1 MNLKLIY
8 YFRHSDVKEFEC
20 NECGKQ
26 FKRKDKLKEHAK
38 RMHHSTLTSVNSQP
52 QMSNQIDISSKL
64 VSARNDPLLLESK
77 TLPLK
82 KKKNLKKKSLEP
94 REETQSQS
102 TQKVNESST
111 PIIMDLSAHKDKI
124 SEDAK
129 SISSKSLAV
138 AIQAVAPPSSKRHVP
153 KVPATDY
160 ERFTFK
166 CHQCLLGFK
175 RRGMLVNHLV
185 KRHPETPLNSVNE
198 LNMPILKP
206 SKDYYCQYCNKVYK
220 SSSKRKV
227 HILKNHPGAPL
238 PLSARE
244 TNGEAANGLNG
255 PDPTYSATVGSIT
268 LQPHRC
274 KQCHR
279 QYASNAKLLQHQRK
293 KHQTNI
299 PNLSGSSTENRVN
312 VTKDSS
318 TSDRKDTNKDN
329 ARKARVEELADE
341 WDIFTAGTSKSG
353 NTSSNGDVENKPGN
367 GTQSIN
373 LPDRERI
380 PFNHEEEEDDGGVAL
395 QYIVH
400 DNGDLEVVQRAMP
413 SASFTDRR
421 SVDTPLPPEEIPTSH
436 PDAMECANPSR
447 FVKQPEGHD
456 LSINANT
463 SASIDPRTYSKATEE
478 GHASMKYVS
487 LTSPAV
493 NIEQRP
499 SIQPRT
505 ITENQIA
512 SNTISPAMGINFRSL
527 TPEVQQSVTHL
538 KHVSR
543 NSTHIIPLTS
553 AIPGGQISNRQDTSS
568 RNEIF
573 TNSSTTSSIQPQVNV
588 IHFQSYQPMT
598 IKPTITQPPTTDG
611 NIQMNSPFYNL
622 KPLVSNQLSS
632 KNTGSAAV
640 NLSPGPSSL
649 SINRQPS
656 IQENLVTVNADHIAP
671 ISNQHISKPRQGKKV
686 IPQTT
691 TQSQSIFPNPA
702 ARGQASNQMR
712 SNDRNESNVTRQP
725 TSRDEAERKTE
736 RELTEWLND
745 AYKRKR

>member
-1 MNLKLIY
+1 MKLIS

-38 RMHHSTLTSVNSQP
+38 RMHHSTVSSINFQP
-52 QMSNQIDISSKL
+52 QISNEMSVSSKIG
-64 VSARNDPLLLESK
+64 SAGDNPLLLDSK
-77 TLPLK
+77 TSPLK
-82 KKKNLKKKSLEP
+82 MKKNLKKKSQTP
-94 REETQSQS
+94 RVETQSQS
-102 TQKVNESST
+102 NEKVYESPT
-111 PIIMDLSAHKDKI
+111 PIIMDLSANKEKVSVD
-124 SEDAK
+124 SN
-129 SISSKSLAV
+129 SSSSKGPVV
-138 AIQAVAPPSSKRHVP
+138 ALPTVPPPSSKRHVP

-185 KRHPETPLNSVNE
+185 KRHPETPLSSVNE

-293 KHQTNI
+293 KHQSNI
-299 PNLSGSSTENRVN
+299 PNLSSGSSEKSENI
-312 VTKDSS
+312 TTDSS
-318 TSDRKDTNKDN
+318 TSDKKETNKDN
-329 ARKARVEELADE
+329 TRKARIEDLADE
-341 WDIFTAGTSKSG
+341 WDIFTAGTSKSS
-353 NTSSNGDVENKPGN
+353 NSSSKGHVENKPGN
-367 GTQSIN
+367 STQSISLADN
-373 LPDRERI
+373 GRI

-413 SASFTDRR
+413 SASFSDRR

-447 FVKQPEGHD
+447 FVTQTEAHNSKINTNASS
-456 LSINANT
+456 SIN
-463 SASIDPRTYSKATEE
+463 PRIYSKASEE

-493 NIEQRP
+493 NIEQGP
-499 SIQPRT
+499 STKPRMPT
-505 ITENQIA
+505 QNQTA
-512 SNTISPAMGINFRSL
+512 SNAISQPMGVQFESL
-527 TPEVQQSVTHL
+527 TPEVQQSISHL
-538 KHVSR
+538 TNVSR
-543 NSTHIIPLTS
+543 NNTHIIPLTS
-553 AIPGGQISNRQDTSS
+553 AIPGGQISNKQKMSS

-573 TNSSTTSSIQPQVNV
+573 KDSSSPSSIQPQANV
-588 IHFQSYQPMT
+588 IHFQSYQPVSVN
-598 IKPTITQPPTTDG
+598 PTIIQPPTTDG
-611 NIQMNSPFYNL
+611 NIQINRSFYNL
-622 KPLVSNQLSS
+622 KPLVSDQLPSRNAS
-632 KNTGSAAV
+632 NVVV
-640 NLSPGPSSL
+640 NLSSGPSSL

-671 ISNQHISKPRQGKKV
+671 ISNQHSSKLRQGKK
-686 IPQTT
+686 ILPQTT
-691 TQSQSIFPNPA
+691 PQQQSIFPNPA
-702 ARGQASNQMR
+702 TGGQSANQMR
-712 SNDRNESNVTRQP
+712 QNDRNENNITRQP
-725 TSRDEAERKTE
+725 SSRDEAERKTE

>member
-1 MNLKLIY
+1 
-8 YFRHSDVKEFEC
+8 
-20 NECGKQ
+20 
-26 FKRKDKLKEHAK
+26 
-38 RMHHSTLTSVNSQP
+38 MHHSIVSSIPTQP
-52 QMSNQIDISSKL
+52 QISNEINVTSKIA
-64 VSARNDPLLLESK
+64 SAGDTPLLLDAK

-82 KKKNLKKKSLEP
+82 KKKNLKKKCLEP
-94 REETQSQS
+94 RVETQPQS
-102 TQKVNESST
+102 TEKVYESLT
-111 PIIMDLSAHKDKI
+111 PIIMDLSANKDKV
-124 SEDAK
+124 SKD
-129 SISSKSLAV
+129 SQSSSSKGPAV
-138 AIQAVAPPSSKRHVP
+138 ASQALAPPCSKRHVP

-244 TNGEAANGLNG
+244 TNGECANGLNG

-299 PNLSGSSTENRVN
+299 PNLSGGSTEKYGSS
-312 VTKDSS
+312 TKDSS
-318 TSDRKDTNKDN
+318 TSDNMEINKDN
-329 ARKARVEELADE
+329 TRKGRVEELADE
-341 WDIFTAGTSKSG
+341 WDVFTAGTSKSA
-353 NTSSNGDVENKPGN
+353 NTPSKGDVGNKSGN
-367 GTQSIN
+367 GTQSMN
-373 LPDRERI
+373 LADKDRI
-380 PFNHEEEEDDGGVAL
+380 PFNHEEEEEDGGGVAL

-413 SASFTDRR
+413 SASFSDRR

-447 FVKQPEGHD
+447 FVIQPEGHN
-456 LSINANT
+456 SNINANA
-463 SASIDPRTYSKATEE
+463 SACIDPRIYSKPTEE
-478 GHASMKYVS
+478 GQASMKYIS

-493 NIEQRP
+493 SLEQRS
-499 SIQPRT
+499 SIQPRML
-505 ITENQIA
+505 TENQTA
-512 SNTISPAMGINFRSL
+512 SNTISPTMGINFKSL
-527 TPEVQQSVTHL
+527 TPEVQQSVSHL
-538 KHVSR
+538 KNVSR
-543 NSTHIIPLTS
+543 NNTHIIPLTS
-553 AIPGGQISNRQDTSS
+553 TISGGQICNKQDLSS

-573 TNSSTTSSIQPQVNV
+573 TNSSTASSIQPQANV
-588 IHFQSYQPMT
+588 IHFQSYQPMS
-598 IKPTITQPPTTDG
+598 INSTITQPPTTDG
-611 NIQMNSPFYNL
+611 NIQINSPFYNL
-622 KPLVSNQLSS
+622 KPLVSNQLTS
-632 KNTGSAAV
+632 KNTGNV
-640 NLSPGPSSL
+640 TLNLAPGPSSL

-671 ISNQHISKPRQGKKV
+671 TLNQHSSKPRQGKKSL
-686 IPQTT
+686 PQTT
-691 TQSQSIFPNPA
+691 TQPQSIFSNPA
-702 ARGQASNQMR
+702 AGGQAANQMR
-712 SNDRNESNVTRQP
+712 SNNRNENNGTRHP
-725 TSRDEAERKTE
+725 SSRDEAERKTE